1 MAISDAANNAQLVAE
16 CAQLGYLVEHA
27 HALPVVVDDH
37 ATGDAHAQVLA
48 EIETP

>member
-1 MAISDAANNAQLVAE
+1 MTTTVSRRDTTSRAW
-16 CAQLGYLVEHA
+16 LVEHA